1 VDRIFEDETI
11 DYNEKITYIYIP
23 KEYGFMVLEDKLVIK
38 INVEASTYG
47 DPNQITKQE
56 IIFKI
61 PVTLLF
67 VSDSLKW

>member
-1 VDRIFEDETI
+1 
-11 DYNEKITYIYIP
+11 
-23 KEYGFMVLEDKLVIK
+23 MVLEDKLVVK

-56 IIFKI
+56 IIFQI

>member
-47 DPNQITKQE
+47 DPNQITKTRDH
-56 IIFKI
+56 I
-61 PVTLLF
+61 
-67 VSDSLKW
+67 